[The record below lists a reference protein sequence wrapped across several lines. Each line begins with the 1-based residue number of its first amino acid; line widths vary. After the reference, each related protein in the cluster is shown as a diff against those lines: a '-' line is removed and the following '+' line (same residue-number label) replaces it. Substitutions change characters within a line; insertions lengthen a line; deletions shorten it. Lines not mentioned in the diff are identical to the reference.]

1 MNSYDNY
8 AFNLWRNP
16 DTLKSRKLKK
26 RNPLV
31 VPAVTKSGAGKHTN
45 KKKETKDLPIKD
57 SE

>member
-31 VPAVTKSGAGKHTN
+31 VPAITKTGAGKHKD
-45 KKKETKDLPIKD
+45 KKKESKDKPIK
-57 SE
+57 E